1 MTPITFSDILYIT
14 LNVITLGVVCIRD
27 NIKGGALTETTFLVL
42 LAVYKPNHG
51 YGIMQFI
58 EKETGGR
65 VALGAGTLYGAV
77 NALVKKKWITSFGFE
92 ADSKKKKYVI
102 TDDGKERA
110 AQELKRMSEVLKLA
124 STIIKEDRRK

>member
-1 MTPITFSDILYIT
+1 
-14 LNVITLGVVCIRD
+14 VVCIRD

-65 VALGAGTLYGAV
+65 AVLGAGTLYGAV
-77 NALVKKKWITSFGFE
+77 NALAKKKWIAPFGPE
-92 ADSKKKKYVI
+92 IDSKKKEYVI
-102 TDDGKERA
+102 TDAGKQKAVE
-110 AQELKRMSEVLKLA
+110 ELKRMGEVLKLA
-124 STIIKEDRRK
+124 STIIKGDMSK